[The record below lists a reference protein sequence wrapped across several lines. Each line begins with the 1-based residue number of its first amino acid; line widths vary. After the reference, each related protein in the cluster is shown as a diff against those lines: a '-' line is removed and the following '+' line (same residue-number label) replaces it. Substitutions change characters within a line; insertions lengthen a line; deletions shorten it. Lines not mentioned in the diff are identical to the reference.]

1 MVRATD
7 SGARRRAKDA
17 DMVKVPGF
25 CWQAPNLHES
35 KEGAS
40 REVGGGLLL
49 AGALRAPPQELIP
62 EDLSVRNH
70 PNRLRG
76 ESDFSSEVI
85 VRS

>member
-1 MVRATD
+1 MCQ
-7 SGARRRAKDA
+7 
-17 DMVKVPGF
+17 GF
-25 CWQAPNLHES
+25 CWQAPHIFQKKE
-35 KEGAS
+35 EGAS
-40 REVGGGLLL
+40 PEIGGGLLL

>member
-1 MVRATD
+1 MW
-7 SGARRRAKDA
+7 G
-17 DMVKVPGF
+17 
-25 CWQAPNLHES
+25 
-35 KEGAS
+35 
-40 REVGGGLLL
+40 GGGLLL

-70 PNRLRG
+70 PNRLCG